1 MIRRDTFII
10 SEARRLRDDEGNV
23 FASTAQMPDNEIKF
37 YDSSCFCF
45 CFDLLLPSIV
55 QLSIATDHRW
65 NIRL

>member
-23 FASTAQMPDNEIKF
+23 FASTAQMPDNEIKC
-37 YDSSCFCF
+37 YDFSCFS